1 MPSDLGLTRDNL
13 REIRN
18 RMAQSSPT
26 CSSPK
31 DFLRQ
36 YSDAVDGWVRNAF
49 QKAQSDGSPSSVCL
63 MAVGGYGRAE
73 LAPYSDID
81 LLVLHA
87 PSQKVDLP
95 PLIEKTL
102 YPLWDLGL
110 DVSCSSRTI
119 DECLGMAGSDVLVKT
134 SLLDGRYLDGNYDLF
149 RTFHGRF
156 TEKILYRNVRQ
167 FAEMLAKD
175 ISSRH
180 QKYEDPAYVLE
191 PNLKEGK
198 GGLRD
203 FQAGRW
209 ITRAKYQTDRWDSIL
224 FPDQSRTFDR
234 SFEFLLK
241 LRNEL
246 HVVSQRR
253 QDDLTFEL
261 QEHIAPVLGFPSGP
275 AGIEEMMRSYHLS
288 TQRISGFVNDV
299 LDRALVDTSPL
310 KRFFS
315 FFKTRKI
322 DECFRRVHGEL
333 TLADPVTFKR
343 EPSQIM
349 VLFRHC
355 QVHRSRMDFRTEE
368 AVLEALPFVD
378 DRFRS
383 SAAVNDTFRSILRE
397 GKGAGSLLRKMHE
410 LGVLSHYIPEFSS
423 IEGKVHHDLYHV
435 HPVDT
440 HSILAVEEMEKVR
453 DGHYQSAHPFLTSS
467 MGEIDKPEILM
478 LTALLHDIGKGT
490 DGNHSITGAKLVRS
504 IGARLGLS
512 EEEIERMVFLVSHHL
527 FMLETALRRD
537 LHDEKVIFRFAHE
550 VGHIDH
556 LRQLYLLTFA
566 DVKAVGPEAWTAWKD
581 SLLTELFLKTSHLL
595 EGTGILPLIP
605 SEQDLSKTLAEQFSP
620 DLVVEAV
627 QNFPPR
633 YLSYYSQD
641 QVIGHLRMAQSL
653 DKRLLSTEWTLTGD
667 TQATITVCTKDRY
680 GLFSKIAGSMFVS
693 RLNILEAQIHTWGNG
708 IALDTFRVEDRTG
721 EIHRRLEE
729 FTKHLEGI
737 LSGELSM
744 KGLLTQQESPNG
756 ILKKVVPRVSP
767 EVKVNNQDSDF
778 FTIVEIVGEDRMGVL
793 YELTQALTDHGCDI
807 HFSRIS
813 TLGNRI
819 IDVFYVQDNL
829 GEKIEGKDE
838 MASLRQTLLNCLNSK
853 GGHPL

>member
-31 DFLRQ
+31 DFMRQ

-49 QKAQSDGSPSSVCL
+49 QKAQAEGSPSSVCL

-73 LAPYSDID
+73 LAPFSDID
-81 LLVLHA
+81 LLILHA

-119 DECLGMAGSDVLVKT
+119 DECLGMAKSDVLVKT
-134 SLLDGRYLDGNYDLF
+134 GLLDGRYLDGNYDLF
-149 RTFHGRF
+149 RTLHGRF
-156 TEKILYRNVRQ
+156 TKKILYRNVRQ
-167 FAEMLAKD
+167 FAEALAKD
-175 ISSRH
+175 IELRH
-180 QKYEDPAYVLE
+180 HRYNDPAYVLE
-191 PNLKEGK
+191 PNIKEGK

-209 ITRAKYQTDRWDSIL
+209 IIRAKYQTDRWDSIL
-224 FPDQSRTFDR
+224 FPDQSRTIDR

-241 LRNEL
+241 IRNEL

-261 QEHIAPVLGFPSGP
+261 QEQIAPILGFPRGHL
-275 AGIEEMMRSYHLS
+275 GVEEMMRAYHLS
-288 TQRISGFVNDV
+288 TQRISGFVSDV
-299 LDRALVDTSPL
+299 LDRTLLDASLL
-310 KRFFS
+310 KRFF

-322 DECFRRVHGEL
+322 DECFRRAHGEL
-333 TLADPVTFKR
+333 TLVDPVTFKR
-343 EPSQIM
+343 DPSQIM
-349 VLFRHC
+349 VLFTHC
-355 QVHRSRMDFRTEE
+355 QVQRLRMDFRTEE
-368 AVLEALPFVD
+368 AVLEALPFID
-378 DRFRS
+378 DRFRAS
-383 SAAVNDTFRSILRE
+383 SEVNTTFRSILRR
-397 GKGAGSLLRKMHE
+397 GKGTGPILKKMHE
-410 LGVLSHYIPEFSS
+410 LGVLSHYIPEFSN

-435 HPVDT
+435 HPVDV
-440 HSILAVEEMEKVR
+440 HSILAVEELEKIQN
-453 DGHYQSAHPFLTSS
+453 GFYQAAHPLLTSS
-467 MGEIDKPEILM
+467 MKEIDKPEILM
-478 LTALLHDIGKGT
+478 LTALLHDIGKGV
-490 DGNHSITGAKLVRS
+490 DGNHSFTGATLCRE
-504 IGARLGLS
+504 IGTRLALS
-512 EEEIERMVFLVSHHL
+512 TEEIDLAVFLVSHHL

-550 VGHIDH
+550 VGHLNH
-556 LRQLYLLTFA
+556 LRMLYLLTFA
-566 DVKAVGPEAWTAWKD
+566 DVKAVGPEAWTDWKD
-581 SLLTELFLKTSHLL
+581 SLLAELFLKTSHLL
-595 EGTGILPLIP
+595 EGTGIFPLIP
-605 SEQDLSKTLAEQFSP
+605 SEQDLSKALTEQFSP
-620 DLVVEAV
+620 ERVAEAV
-627 QNFPPR
+627 QNLPPR

-641 QVIGHLRMAQSL
+641 QVIGHLRMAQAL
-653 DKRLLSTEWTLTGD
+653 DKQPLFTEWTLTGD
-667 TQATITVCTKDRY
+667 TQATVTVCTKDRY
-680 GLFSKIAGSMFVS
+680 GLFSKIAGSMFVN

-721 EIHRRLEE
+721 EIQRRLEQ

-744 KGLLTQQESPNG
+744 KGLTGQQETPNG
-756 ILKKVVPRVSP
+756 ALRKVVPGVSP
-767 EVKVNNQDSDF
+767 EVKINNQDSDF
-778 FTIVEIVGEDRMGVL
+778 YTIVEIVGEDRMGIL
-793 YELTQALTDHGCDI
+793 HELTQAMTDHGCDI

-838 MASLRQTLLNCLNSK
+838 MASLRQTLLNCLSSK
-853 GGHPL
+853 EPHPL